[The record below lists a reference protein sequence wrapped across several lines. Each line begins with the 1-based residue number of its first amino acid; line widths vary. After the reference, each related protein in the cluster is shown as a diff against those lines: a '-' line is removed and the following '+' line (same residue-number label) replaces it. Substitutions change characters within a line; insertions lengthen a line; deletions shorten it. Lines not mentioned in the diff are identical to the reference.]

1 MPRAPAMAR
10 QRLKIHWIEDKKKR
24 QAALRKRRATLL
36 EKAKELSTLC
46 DIAVAVVVYCHGN
59 PVPVTW
65 PSPEE
70 TKEILERY
78 VALPDFAKAQ
88 MNVEAFLRKR
98 VAKVVK
104 TLKSLR
110 LGNRDRHID
119 IYLNEISLGRRHSLN
134 DLTPELAVAVQASY
148 VARLEL
154 VARCINKGPV
164 FQATS
169 VAAAAPEAGA
179 ALVQVPQ
186 EPPVAPPPVMAPVV
200 ADALTPLLP
209 GELDGQPCH
218 GSFLVEMVQAIM
230 DDGSGRNSVPTVDD
244 MMRIMMEH
252 DRFVPQ

>member
-10 QRLKIHWIEDKKKR
+10 QKLKIQWIEDKKKR

-46 DIAVAVVVYCHGN
+46 DIAVAVVVYCHGS

-70 TKEILERY
+70 TKEVLERY
-78 VALPDFAKAQ
+78 VALPDFAKAH

-119 IYLNEISLGRRHSLN
+119 LCFNEISLGRRHSLN
-134 DLTPELAVAVQASY
+134 DLTPELAVAVQAAY
-148 VARLEL
+148 VARLEI

-169 VAAAAPEAGA
+169 AAAPPETGA

-186 EPPVAPPPVMAPVV
+186 EPPVAPPPEMVPVV
-200 ADALTPLLP
+200 ADALTALFP

-230 DDGSGRNSVPTVDD
+230 DDGSGRNIVPTVDD

-252 DRFVPQ
+252 GRFMPQ